1 MIYATVP
8 LQFRFNCN
16 QTNKLHYYN
25 FDHNVPISRKG
36 NLSRI
41 QLGKTFIDHNLLNRL
56 IPRGIA
62 GLYFQDSR
70 SISLTFFAPVKVSII
85 LFCCC
90 CFLLFFI
97 LKKEPHSS
105 WSSFANERRPTQNYV
120 KFSLFYT
127 RWFHD
132 SLTLTNP

>member
-25 FDHNVPISRKG
+25 FDQNVPIGRKG

-85 LFCCC
+85 LFL
-90 CFLLFFI
+90 LLFFVVFYF
-97 LKKEPHSS
+97 KKRATQFLVQFCERAQTDSKLCNLVYFIPDGSMIHS
-105 WSSFANERRPTQNYV
+105 R
-120 KFSLFYT
+120 
-127 RWFHD
+127 
-132 SLTLTNP
+132 

>member
-25 FDHNVPISRKG
+25 FDQNVPIGRKG

-85 LFCCC
+85 LFL
-90 CFLLFFI
+90 LLFFVVFYF
-97 LKKEPHSS
+97 KKRATQFLVQFCERAQTDSKLCNLVYFISDGSMNHS
-105 WSSFANERRPTQNYV
+105 R
-120 KFSLFYT
+120 
-127 RWFHD
+127 
-132 SLTLTNP
+132 